1 LPDALSTSG
10 GSRDSGRLDQCLD
23 RCEAHES
30 LCQAPDAKTALMT
43 RIGLWLS
50 MPEPLVVEAAARAQP
65 DWVGIDLQHG
75 AWDLGTAFRG
85 IQLLDA
91 LGMAAL
97 VRVAEQEL
105 ELIPR
110 VLDHGAAGVVL
121 AMASS
126 AALVEEAVRRA
137 RYQPEGVRSFGGQ
150 RYGMRPTP
158 EDVAEIRP
166 HVYPMIEDQ
175 RGVRDVAKIAAV
187 KGISGLHIGPV
198 DLGLGLG
205 LDRDEPRFADALR
218 SIITSGHAVGL
229 PVIMHAV
236 RPDQALQWL
245 EMGFDELVLTADI
258 ELLRTAFATQISELR
273 REGSN

>member
-1 LPDALSTSG
+1 
-10 GSRDSGRLDQCLD
+10 
-23 RCEAHES
+23 
-30 LCQAPDAKTALMT
+30 MT
-43 RIGLWLS
+43 KIGLWLS
-50 MPEPLVVEAAARAQP
+50 MPEPLIVEAAARAQP

-91 LGMAAL
+91 LGTPAL
-97 VRVAEQEL
+97 VRISEQEL

-110 VLDHGAAGVVL
+110 VLDHGASGVVL

-150 RYGMRPTP
+150 RYGLRPAP
-158 EDVAEIRP
+158 GDVSAIRP

-175 RGVRDVAKIAAV
+175 RGVRDVADIAAI
-187 KGISGLHIGPV
+187 KGISGLHVGPV

-205 LDRDEPRFADALR
+205 MDRADPRFADALQ
-218 SIITSGHAVGL
+218 SIITSGHAAAL
-229 PVIMHAV
+229 PVTMHAV
-236 RPDQALQWL
+236 RPDQARQWL
-245 EMGFDELVLTADI
+245 DMGFDELVLTADI
-258 ELLRTAFATQISELR
+258 ELLRTAFATQVAQLR
-273 REGSN
+273 SD

>member
-1 LPDALSTSG
+1 
-10 GSRDSGRLDQCLD
+10 
-23 RCEAHES
+23 
-30 LCQAPDAKTALMT
+30 MT
-43 RIGLWLS
+43 KIGLWLS
-50 MPEPLVVEAAARAQP
+50 MPEPLIVEAAARAQP

-91 LGMAAL
+91 VGTPAL
-97 VRVAEQEL
+97 VRISEQEL
-105 ELIPR
+105 ALIPR

-150 RYGMRPTP
+150 RYGMRPAP
-158 EDVAEIRP
+158 DDVAAIRP

-175 RGVRDVAKIAAV
+175 RGVRDVAEIAAV

-205 LDRDEPRFADALR
+205 LDREDPRFADALR
-218 SIITSGHAVGL
+218 TIITSGHGVGL
-229 PVIMHAV
+229 PVTMHAV
-236 RPDQALQWL
+236 RPDQSQRWL
-245 EMGFDELVLTADI
+245 DMGFDELVLTADI
-258 ELLRTAFATQISELR
+258 ELLRTAFATQVAQLR
-273 REGSN
+273 SK

>member
-1 LPDALSTSG
+1 
-10 GSRDSGRLDQCLD
+10 
-23 RCEAHES
+23 
-30 LCQAPDAKTALMT
+30 MT
-43 RIGLWLS
+43 KIGLWLS
-50 MPEPLVVEAAARAQP
+50 LPEPLIVEAAARARP

-91 LGMAAL
+91 LGTPAL
-97 VRVAEQEL
+97 VRISEQEL
-105 ELIPR
+105 ELMPR

-150 RYGMRPTP
+150 RYGMRPAP
-158 EDVAEIRP
+158 DDAAAIRP
-166 HVYPMIEDQ
+166 HVYPMIEDE
-175 RGVRDVAKIAAV
+175 RGVRDVAEIAAV

-205 LDRDEPRFADALR
+205 LDGDDPRFADALR
-218 SIITSGHAVGL
+218 TIITSGHAVGL
-229 PVIMHAV
+229 PVTMHAV
-236 RPDQALQWL
+236 RPDQGHRWL

-258 ELLRTAFATQISELR
+258 ELLRTAFATQVAQLR
-273 REGSN
+273 QNGSD